1 MLLRVYLH
9 NLFIY
14 FYSLFFLWM
23 YDHWCILSAFIS
35 ALIKPMLLTCTELIC
50 FLLIPQQECWEK
62 FKKYLDLVQSY
73 TYNKFFLCL
82 WTQKQN
88 QLKKHVEN
96 AKNLVYVLMLVRYFT
111 TIGKQRYSVVYLMT
125 VHVFIVK
132 ICWKLV
138 KKDISD

>member
-1 MLLRVYLH
+1 MLPCYCESIYIIYL
-9 NLFIY
+9 LTFIHY
-14 FYSLFFLWM
+14 FFLWM

-35 ALIKPMLLTCTELIC
+35 ALIKPMFLTCTELIC

-96 AKNLVYVLMLVRYFT
+96 AKNLVLCFNAGEIFHNHWKT
-111 TIGKQRYSVVYLMT
+111 K
-125 VHVFIVK
+125 VF
-132 ICWKLV
+132 CCLSH
-138 KKDISD
+138 DGACLHC